1 MTRTTGQRPV
11 SLEES
16 QPVENRNL
24 TWTIW
29 PSTVEVLRDTV
40 ELFDSIIAV
49 AGGVD

>member
-1 MTRTTGQRPV
+1 MTRTTGRRPV
-11 SLEES
+11 SLEET

-29 PSTVEVLRDTV
+29 PSTVEVLGDTA
-40 ELFDSIIAV
+40 EPFDSIIAD